1 MMRKFGFMRQVNK
14 RVERVVKIKGLR
26 LFAIAG
32 TSRAGRA
39 RLVPSSRALVYR
51 GGWRR
56 YGCCLWRRLPGRA
69 RGPTFG
75 LRLPSRWRASRL
87 LWKPSRGR
95 IWSLLP
101 WLLRRSSL

>member
-1 MMRKFGFMRQVNK
+1 MDAGHSAHPEPSEPARRGNQKRLMMRKFGFMRQVNK

-51 GGWRR
+51 GG
-56 YGCCLWRRLPGRA
+56 
-69 RGPTFG
+69 
-75 LRLPSRWRASRL
+75 
-87 LWKPSRGR
+87 
-95 IWSLLP
+95 
-101 WLLRRSSL
+101 